1 MRICISVGH
10 GRSAGG
16 GYDSGAVGGGFHE
29 FRIARKIGF
38 YIAEALKNY
47 GCDTVLINYDADMYL
62 TDRIAYVNR
71 ENFDLAAEIH
81 LNAGGGTGSEVY
93 YKHAD
98 EGGKK
103 LAAKISEGIAKT
115 FSLRDRG
122 AKTKLNSAGGD
133 YFGFVRSVRCRSLLI
148 ETVFIDSSS
157 DRKNVETEA
166 GQKKC
171 GESIAASIAE
181 FYGLCVK
188 NEPQKV
194 AQYAD
199 IRAGDRVKIIG
210 KNYATGQRIP
220 SWVKL
225 RTHTVA
231 KVEPS
236 RALLKEINSWVR
248 LSDLKLAARPS
259 VSVGSVVFIKPGA
272 VYGGCTSARGKRVPD
287 SQLNIPSR
295 KFSRTAA
302 RSKPCSAI
310 SRAGSRSAVL
320 RRCEMNAEIT
330 VALLSAAGTLIGS
343 LGGILASNRLT
354 NYRIAQLE
362 KRVDKHNNLVER
374 MAAAE
379 DSIKSAHRRIDDITR
394 RK

>member
-10 GRSAGG
+10 GKSAVG

-38 YIAEALKNY
+38 YIAEALKKY

-93 YKHAD
+93 YKHTD

-103 LAAKISEGIAKT
+103 LAAKISAGIAKT

-133 YFGFVRSVRCRSLLI
+133 YFGFVRSVGCRSLLI

-181 FYGLCVK
+181 IYRLCVK
-188 NEPQKV
+188 NKPQKV

-199 IRAGDRVKIIG
+199 IRAGDRVKITG
-210 KNYATGQRIP
+210 KNYATGQRVP

-248 LSDLKLAARPS
+248 LSDLRLAAS
-259 VSVGSVVFIKPGA
+259 GA
-272 VYGGCTSARGKRVPD
+272 
-287 SQLNIPSR
+287 L
-295 KFSRTAA
+295 F
-302 RSKPCSAI
+302 
-310 SRAGSRSAVL
+310 L
-320 RRCEMNAEIT
+320 
-330 VALLSAAGTLIGS
+330 
-343 LGGILASNRLT
+343 
-354 NYRIAQLE
+354 
-362 KRVDKHNNLVER
+362 
-374 MAAAE
+374 
-379 DSIKSAHRRIDDITR
+379 
-394 RK
+394 